1 MFSVVLPLRAI
12 LFQLLFLLVAI
23 AIESIVLQERL
34 NLSRRI
40 SLEYSASI
48 NLLSTAIGWL
58 FFFTLE
64 PALPLAWKGPLMSY
78 VLFNARS
85 TNTNTLLIMLGLFTF
100 FGTFIVELQGLEL
113 LQLLL
118 QRNKKEEATPPKAYR
133 ARDKAQRRQLNLAA
147 TNRATTI
154 LLANACSYSAIL
166 LILLARAFD
175 LSFKANGQI

>member
-1 MFSVVLPLRAI
+1 VFSFVLPLRAI
-12 LFQLLFLLVAI
+12 LFQLLFLLIAI
-23 AIESIVLQERL
+23 AIESMIFKERL
-34 NLSRRI
+34 NLTRRI
-40 SLEYSASI
+40 SLEYSASV
-48 NLLSTAIGWL
+48 NLFSTAIGWL

-64 PALPLAWKGPLMSY
+64 PALPLAWKGPLISY

-100 FGTFIVELQGLEL
+100 FGTFIAELQGLEL

-118 QRNKKEEATPPKAYR
+118 QRNQKEEVVTPKVYR
-133 ARDKAQRRQLNLAA
+133 ARDKLRRRELGLAA

-154 LLANACSYSAIL
+154 LLANACSYSLIL

-175 LSFKANGQI
+175 LSSQANG

>member
-12 LFQLLFLLVAI
+12 LFQLLFLLLAI

-34 NLSRRI
+34 KLSRRI

-64 PALPLAWKGPLMSY
+64 PALPLAWKGPLISY

-113 LQLLL
+113 LQVLL
-118 QRNKKEEATPPKAYR
+118 QRNKKEEAIPQKTYR
-133 ARDKAQRRQLNLAA
+133 ARDKVQRRQLNLAA

-154 LLANACSYSAIL
+154 LLANACSYSAVL